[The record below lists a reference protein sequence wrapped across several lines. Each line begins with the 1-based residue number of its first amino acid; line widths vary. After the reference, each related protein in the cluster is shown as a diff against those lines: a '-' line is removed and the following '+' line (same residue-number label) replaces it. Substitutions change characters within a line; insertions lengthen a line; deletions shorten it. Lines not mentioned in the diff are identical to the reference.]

1 MDLILYIVFGV
12 LTVAVN
18 TAAYYF
24 LRKVFSIV
32 VSSLLAWFVAV
43 VFAYATNHYFV
54 FKSKAFDA
62 KAVTLEFLFFL
73 LARIFSEAVELI
85 LLPAMLS
92 IPFFAHYEVFVKIIV
107 NFIVVVINYIASKY
121 FIFK

>member
-1 MDLILYIVFGV
+1 MDLVLYIVFGV

-24 LRKVFSIV
+24 LRKFFSIV

-54 FKSKAFDA
+54 FKSKAFDS
-62 KAVTLEFLFFL
+62 KEVSIEFLFFL
-73 LARIFSEAVELI
+73 FARIVSEVIELI

-92 IPFFAHYEVFVKIIV
+92 IPFFAQYEVFVKIIV

-121 FIFK
+121 FIF